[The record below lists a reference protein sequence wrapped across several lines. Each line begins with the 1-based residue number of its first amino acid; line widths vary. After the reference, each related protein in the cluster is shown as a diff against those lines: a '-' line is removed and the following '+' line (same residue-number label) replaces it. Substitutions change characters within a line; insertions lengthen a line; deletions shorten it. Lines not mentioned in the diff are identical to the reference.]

1 LWLRDAGFLTGK
13 GYSMKKLLGLI
24 ALLFVA
30 GLLAGKVLFGGPSL
44 DAQAQAAYAAKD
56 YPKAYQLYKKYAET
70 SDVRTNK
77 GLHDQVIMRMVEIQS
92 HITPPAVAKAAA
104 TTPAVAVANAGAA
117 TPSAAAATQSS
128 DLMSQAMSY
137 ALQGNTGTPG
147 DPPMSPDTR
156 IPHTKPKYGEVLTM
170 TIKELGNFDFDPAAD
185 ADIPADVKLM
195 EGAHVKLNG
204 FMIPLTQA
212 IKVDKFALVPSL
224 AGCCFGAPPGVQHV
238 ITCTTPADKAMD
250 YVLDELEIE
259 GIVHV
264 RVKREDGYTSSIF
277 ELDVTGATIKE

>member
-1 LWLRDAGFLTGK
+1 M
-13 GYSMKKLLGLI
+13 MKSFLGLI
-24 ALLFVA
+24 GLLFVA
-30 GLLAGKVLFGGPSL
+30 GLLTGYVFLGRPSL
-44 DAQAQAAYAAKD
+44 DAQAQAAYTAKD
-56 YPKAYQLYKKYAET
+56 YPKAYKLYKEFAET
-70 SDVRTNK
+70 SDVRGNK
-77 GLHDQVIMRMVEIQS
+77 SLHDQIIMRMVEIQS

-104 TTPAVAVANAGAA
+104 ATPGAAVANASPNAA
-117 TPSAAAATQSS
+117 PATAAATQSA

-137 ALQGNTGTPG
+137 ALQTGTGAPG
-147 DPPMSPDTR
+147 DPPMSAADR
-156 IPHTKPKYGEVLTM
+156 IPHTKPKYGDVLTM
-170 TIKELGNFDFDPAAD
+170 TIKELGNFDFDPAVD
-185 ADIPADVKLM
+185 ADVPADVKLM

-224 AGCCFGAPPGVQHV
+224 AGCCFGAPPGVQHI
-238 ITCTTPADKAMD
+238 ITCTTPSDKAMD

-277 ELDVTGATIKE
+277 ELDVTGAKIKDE